1 MKIFCSTIVS
11 RSDAQR
17 VRERGM
23 GVLCAATAS
32 RFLPSAVLGGIPLAV
47 DNGAFGFWRRGVAFN
62 DEPMRRV
69 LTAVLRHGLNPEWLV
84 APDIVAG
91 GRNSLEFSIGWA
103 GRLSEWPLAVAV
115 QDGMEPDDL
124 LPKLHLWKCVFVGG
138 SLHWKWH
145 TAAEWASF
153 AQSHGL
159 QCHIGRVGTLD
170 DMVRAQRVGATSCDS
185 STINRGNRRSGLGTW
200 SDVDRFLRREF
211 EADLFHDER
220 TQPQAATA

>member
-1 MKIFCSTIVS
+1 MRIFCSTIVS

-32 RFLPSAVLGGIPLAV
+32 RFLPSAVLQGIPLAV
-47 DNGAFGFWRRGVAFN
+47 DNGAFGFWRRRIPF
-62 DEPMRRV
+62 DDRPFWRV
-69 LTAVLRHGLNPEWLV
+69 LSAIEKHRLSPEWIV

-91 GRNSLEFSIGWA
+91 GKSSLDFSTMWA
-103 GRLSEWPLAVAV
+103 DRLAKWPLAVAV
-115 QDGMEPDDL
+115 QDGMEPADL
-124 LPKLHLWKCVFVGG
+124 VPHLHLWRCVFIGG

-211 EADLFHDER
+211 EADLFHDEL